1 MPTGSPK
8 NERPP
13 ETSTA
18 PRAEGPAPGGSL
30 KVPFPSP
37 ELSPAV
43 HFGNRGIEE
52 LIMSRSGRRNRDH
65 QLLMALACGVT
76 VENAARQAGISPAT
90 AYRRLA
96 EPAFQQRL
104 QQLRGDMVSRTAG
117 TLTAAASEAVRTL
130 LELLKSTASA
140 AVRLG

>member
-1 MPTGSPK
+1 
-8 NERPP
+8 
-13 ETSTA
+13 
-18 PRAEGPAPGGSL
+18 
-30 KVPFPSP
+30 
-37 ELSPAV
+37 
-43 HFGNRGIEE
+43 
-52 LIMSRSGRRNRDH
+52 MSRTGRRNTDH

-130 LELLKSTASA
+130 LELLKSTVSA
-140 AVRLG
+140 AVRLGAARAVLEMGMKVREAADLQERLTALEKAVAESKGDVR